1 MSKRKRALI
10 TALLAAAA
18 LFTLLG
24 AVVLI
29 AQRQERVRGAL
40 DGLPPADLP
49 PRVPVLGINADLTQ
63 YDAAALAENLDRIAA
78 LGFVWVRQTFAW
90 EEIEPQPGHYEWAT
104 YDAIVEAL
112 AARGLRPVAV
122 LGRSPAWAADNPT
135 APPQDAQ
142 DFARFASAF
151 ATRYGDRVD
160 VYQIWDE
167 PNRASGWGGRPA
179 DPIGYATLL
188 QVAYRAIHA
197 ADPHALVLT
206 GGLTPTVETG
216 PDNLNDVLY
225 LRVLYEK
232 GAAPFF
238 DGVAANPY
246 GLSSGPD
253 DRRVDI
259 HLLNF
264 SRLVL
269 LREEMERQGDRSK
282 PLWVTQLGWDAQQIA
297 PEQQAVWTVAAYRR
311 ALAEWPWSGALILD
325 GWQPNAAADDPRW
338 GFALRQPDGSLSPAA
353 EAIQAQ
359 AELFNSALWP
369 GVYTPTHP
377 LLIYSGDWQFSEL
390 GADFSPQ
397 GNSAVDVPFI
407 GDTLALIVRRDRNQ
421 AYLYVT
427 VDGELPRN
435 LPWDDE
441 GAYLTITSPDYQPRI
456 ETLSVATGL
465 QPEQRHVAHI
475 EARYGWTQWA
485 VVGFAVGRHI
495 DTSAYDALIGV
506 LLALSVGLIGWVLWI
521 GRGLRWGIPLQQAAV
536 VLAMQLDGGLHLILS
551 FVAALAVWVGAALT
565 WGGLVPNLLRRV
577 GEGSSLILTVLT
589 AGVFYFSPWLALT
602 LTALVVLFVLI
613 YAKPSLGLAL
623 IAAFAPY
630 YLMPRPLFDKMLSL
644 VETVSL
650 LTLIA
655 WAIHIVAARQE
666 KGWTTPL
673 DLRRQ
678 MTALDKA
685 LALFVGLAVISLSWA
700 ELVGVAFTDLRQVVI
715 EPLVAYL
722 VLRTMPLTP
731 RERWRIVDLLILTG
745 TVVAFIGLVQVIT
758 GSNVILAEGGMP
770 RLRSVYNSP
779 NNAAL
784 ILGRLIPIAAAVA
797 LLGGNR
803 LRRWLYG
810 AAAVTML
817 IAAIWT
823 LSKGAL
829 LLGLPAGLALVV
841 ILWAGRKGLIAAAV
855 GIILEILALIPLS
868 RLPRFSGL
876 VDFASGTSTTFFRLN
891 LWRSTLRMLRDHP
904 ITGVGMD
911 QFLYQYRGRYILPA
925 AWREPDLSQPHNFL
939 LNYWVRLGIA
949 GLAAGIWIQVA
960 FWRMAWRAQRRLRSM
975 DSDAWALTIGLMG
988 SMAALVAHGMVDE
1001 AHFVVDLAFIFF
1013 ITLGLMHQL
1022 HEEAKHGGHDQRAD
1036 VAAG

>member
-1 MSKRKRALI
+1 MSEKRRILI
-10 TALLAAAA
+10 ATLPIVAA
-18 LFTLLG
+18 LFALLG
-24 AVVLI
+24 TATLI
-29 AQRQERVRGAL
+29 VQRQERLRGTL
-40 DGLPPADLP
+40 DGLPLTDLP
-49 PRVPVLGINADLTQ
+49 SRVPVLGINADLSQ
-63 YDAAALAENLDRIAA
+63 YDAAALAENLDQIAG
-78 LGFVWVRQTFAW
+78 LGFVWVRQVFAW
-90 EEIEPQPGHYEWAT
+90 EEIEPQPGCYEWST
-104 YDAIVEAL
+104 YDAIVEEA
-112 AARGLRPVAV
+112 AARGLRLVAV
-122 LGRSPAWAADNPT
+122 LWRSPAWAADSPT
-135 APPQDAQ
+135 APPQDPEV
-142 DFARFASAF
+142 FARFAAEF
-151 ATRYGDRVD
+151 AARYGDRVD

-167 PNRASGWGGRPA
+167 PNLSSGWGGQPP

-188 QVAYRAIHA
+188 QAAYRAIHA

-206 GGLTPTVETG
+206 AGLAPTTEGG

-225 LRVLYEK
+225 LRALYEK

-238 DGVAANPY
+238 DGVAAEPY
-246 GLSSGPD
+246 GFSSGPD

-269 LREEMERQGDRSK
+269 LREEMERHGDRSK
-282 PLWVTQLGWDAQQIA
+282 PLWATRFGWDARQVT
-297 PEQQAVWTVAAYRR
+297 PDQQAAWTVAAYRR

-325 GWQPNAAADDPRW
+325 GWQPNVTSDDPRW
-338 GFALRQPDGSLSPAA
+338 GFALRQPDGTLSPTA
-353 EAIQAQ
+353 EAIRAQ
-359 AELFNSALWP
+359 AESFNAALWP
-369 GVYTPTHP
+369 GIYAPTHP
-377 LLIYSGDWQFSEL
+377 LLAYSGDWQFSEL

-397 GNSAVDVPFI
+397 GNSAVDVPFM
-407 GDTLALIVRRDRNQ
+407 GDALALIVRRDRNQ

-427 VDGELPRN
+427 VDGEPSPLLPQ
-435 LPWDDE
+435 DEE

-456 ETLSVATGL
+456 EMLPVATGL
-465 QPEQRHVAHI
+465 EPEQRHLAHI

-485 VVGFAVGRHI
+485 IVGFAVGRHVN
-495 DTSAYDALIGV
+495 TTAHDALIGV
-506 LLALSVGLIGWVLWI
+506 LVALSAALIGVGLWT
-521 GRGLRWGIPLQQAAV
+521 GRGLRWGIFLQQAAV
-536 VLAMQLDGGLHLILS
+536 ALAARLGEALHLILS
-551 FVAALAVWVGAALT
+551 LAAALAVWVGAALT
-565 WGGLVPNLLRRV
+565 WGGLIPNLLRRV
-577 GEGSSLILTVLT
+577 GEGPSLILTALT
-589 AGVFYFSPWLALT
+589 AGVFYFSPWLVLT
-602 LTALVVLFVLI
+602 LAALVVLFVLI

-644 VETVSL
+644 VEAISL
-650 LTLIA
+650 LTLVA
-655 WAIHIVAARQE
+655 WAIHIVAARRE
-666 KGWTTPL
+666 KGWPTPAAL
-673 DLRRQ
+673 WRQ

-685 LALFVGLAVISLSWA
+685 LALFVGLAALSLSWA
-700 ELVGVAFTDLRQVVI
+700 DLVGVAFTDLRQVVI

-731 RERWRIVDLLILTG
+731 RERWRIADLLILTG
-745 TVVAFIGLVQVIT
+745 TVVALVGLVQIAT
-758 GSNVILAEGGMP
+758 GSNVILAEGGVP

-803 LRRWLYG
+803 WRRWLYG
-810 AAAVTML
+810 AASVIML
-817 IAAIWT
+817 IATVWT

-829 LLGLPAGLALVV
+829 LLGLPAGLALVI

-855 GIILEILALIPLS
+855 GVALEALALIPLS

-939 LNYWVRLGIA
+939 LNYWVRLGIL

-960 FWRMAWRAQRRLRSM
+960 FWRMAWHAQRRLRSA
-975 DSDAWALTIGLMG
+975 DRGAWALTVGLMG
-988 SMAALVAHGMVDE
+988 SMAAMVAHGMVDE

-1013 ITLGLMHQL
+1013 MTLGLMHQL
-1022 HEEAKHGGHDQRAD
+1022 CKEAEHGSHDQGTD